1 MKFNKIFEV
10 GILKTLIFNIHYF
23 GLKGLKFPVVV
34 SRKVK
39 FENLKGRVECK
50 YYKTASI
57 HLGFSGVSIFDYNNE
72 RSIWDNE
79 GGGKYFS
86 KDKLHLDKELE
97 YQITEKY
104 IWEPIFALLQIRRS
118 SVMKKYILEKI
129 A

>member
-79 GGGKYFS
+79 GGKILFEGQATLGQGTRISNHGKIYFGTNFR
-86 KDKLHLDKELE
+86 
-97 YQITEKY
+97 IT
-104 IWEPIFALLQIRRS
+104 ANS
-118 SVMKKYILEKI
+118 SIICYEKI
-129 A
+129 HFGKIA